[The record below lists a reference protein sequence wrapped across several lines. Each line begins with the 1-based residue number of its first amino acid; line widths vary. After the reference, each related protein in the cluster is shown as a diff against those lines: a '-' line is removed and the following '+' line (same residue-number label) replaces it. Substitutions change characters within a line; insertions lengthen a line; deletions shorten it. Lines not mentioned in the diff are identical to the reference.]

1 MKNNDEIRQ
10 ANRKALP
17 KFLLI
22 MLGSVA
28 LGAVIGFVGLI
39 GLDLLG
45 QDNVADALSELAIG
59 LATAAPWL
67 LAVCGAVELIAGLI
81 LYRRA
86 KAIVRNWDGEDET
99 VPERAEKPLN
109 LAIWISSM
117 ALIAAFFLLTA
128 AYSAGKASKSELFG
142 MLGGVAA
149 FVAVMVI
156 TIILQQRLVDLA
168 KQLYPEKKASVYDIK
183 FQKEWLAQCDEA
195 EKAQIGE
202 CAYHAYNAANKTC
215 MALWL
220 VFTLTAL
227 FLDTGILP
235 VLTVCVIWAV
245 STSVYSWWA
254 SKLSRPGSSLAM

>member
-17 KFLLI
+17 KFLLM
-22 MLGSVA
+22 MLGGLV
-28 LGAVIGFVGLI
+28 LGAVIGVG
-39 GLDLLG
+39 GLRATSTAG
-45 QDNVADALSELAIG
+45 QDNLTAALAGLETG
-59 LATAAPWL
+59 LAKAAPWL
-67 LAVCGAVELIAGLI
+67 LAICGAVELIAGLI
-81 LYRRA
+81 LCQRA
-86 KAIVRNWDGEDET
+86 KSIIQNWDGEDET
-99 VPERAEKPLN
+99 VPEQAEKPLN

-117 ALIAAFFLLTA
+117 TLIAALFLLTA
-128 AYSAGKASKSELFG
+128 AYSAGTASKSEVFG

-149 FVAVMVI
+149 YIVVLVI
-156 TIILQQRLVDLA
+156 TMILQQRLVDLV
-168 KQLYPEKKASVYDIK
+168 KQLYPEKKVSVYDTK
-183 FQKEWLAQCDEA
+183 FQKKWFAQCDEA

-202 CAYHAYNAANKTC
+202 CAYHAYNAASKTC

-245 STSVYSWWA
+245 SQSVYCWWA
-254 SKLSRPGSSLAM
+254 NKLGAYSAI

>member
-1 MKNNDEIRQ
+1 MKNSDEIRQ

-17 KFLLI
+17 KFLLM
-22 MLGSVA
+22 MLGGVVF
-28 LGAVIGFVGLI
+28 GAVIGFAGMFILSAT
-39 GLDLLG
+39 G
-45 QDNVADALSELAIG
+45 QDNLTAALSGLGIG
-59 LATAAPWL
+59 LAKAAPWL
-67 LAVCGAVELIAGLI
+67 LAACGAVELIAGLI

-86 KAIVRNWDGEDET
+86 RAIVRSWDGEDET
-99 VPERAEKPLN
+99 VSDRAEKPLN

-117 ALIAAFFLLTA
+117 AMIAAFFLMTA
-128 AYSAGKASKSELFG
+128 AYSAGMASKSDAFG
-142 MLGGVAA
+142 MLGGIIA
-149 FVAVMVI
+149 FAVVMVI
-156 TIILQQRLVDLA
+156 TMILQQRLVDLV
-168 KQLYPEKKASVYDIK
+168 KRLNPEKKASVYDTK
-183 FQKEWLAQCDEA
+183 FQKKWFDQCDEA

-245 STSVYSWWA
+245 SLTVYCRWA
-254 SKLSRPGSSLAM
+254 NRLGAHSAM

>member
-10 ANRKALP
+10 ANRKAFP
-17 KFLLI
+17 KFLF
-22 MLGSVA
+22 MTLGGV
-28 LGAVIGFVGLI
+28 LFGAVIGFVGLF
-39 GLDLLG
+39 GLDALG
-45 QDNVADALSELAIG
+45 PDNVANALSGLGIG
-59 LATAAPWL
+59 LAKAAPWL
-67 LAVCGAVELIAGLI
+67 LAVCGAVELISGLM

-86 KAIVRNWDGEDET
+86 KAIVRGWDGEDET

-109 LAIWISSM
+109 LAMWISSM

-128 AYSAGKASKSELFG
+128 AYSAGTASKSEMFG

-149 FVAVMVI
+149 YIVVFVI
-156 TIILQQRLVDLA
+156 TIMLQQRLVDLV
-168 KQLYPEKKASVYDIK
+168 KRLYPEKKASVYDTK
-183 FQKEWLAQCDEA
+183 FQKKWFAQCDEA

-202 CAYHAYNAANKTC
+202 CAYHACNAVNKTC

-245 STSVYSWWA
+245 SQSVYCWWA
-254 SKLSRPGSSLAM
+254 NKLGTHSTI

>member
-22 MLGSVA
+22 VLGSVVF
-28 LGAVIGFVGLI
+28 GAVIGFASDFILFEA
-39 GLDLLG
+39 G
-45 QDNVADALSELAIG
+45 QENVADALSGLGTG
-59 LATAAPWL
+59 LAKAAPWL
-67 LAVCGAVELIAGLI
+67 LAACGGVELISGMI
-81 LYRRA
+81 LYRKA
-86 KAIVRNWDGEDET
+86 KAIVRGWDGEDET

-109 LAIWISSM
+109 LALWISSM
-117 ALIAAFFLLTA
+117 AMVAAFFLMTA
-128 AYSAGKASKSELFG
+128 AYSAGMVSKSDAFG

-149 FVAVMVI
+149 FSAVMAI
-156 TIILQQRLVDLA
+156 TIILQQRLVDLV
-168 KQLYPEKKASVYDIK
+168 KRLYPEKKASVYDTK
-183 FQKEWLAQCDEA
+183 FQKEWFAQCDEA

-202 CAYHAYNAANKTC
+202 SAYHAYNAANKTC

-235 VLTVCVIWAV
+235 VLAVCVIWAV
-245 STSVYSWWA
+245 TQSVYCWWA
-254 SKLSRPGSSLAM
+254 NRLGSHGIL

>member
-10 ANRKALP
+10 ANRKAFP
-17 KFLLI
+17 KFLLM
-22 MLGSVA
+22 MLGGVV
-28 LGAVIGFVGLI
+28 LGAVIGFVSLI

-45 QDNVADALSELAIG
+45 QDNVADVLSGLGIG

-67 LAVCGAVELIAGLI
+67 LAACGAVELIVDLI
-81 LYRRA
+81 LYQRA

-128 AYSAGKASKSELFG
+128 AYSAGMASKSDAFG

-168 KQLYPEKKASVYDIK
+168 KQLYPEKKASVYDTK
-183 FQKEWLAQCDEA
+183 FQKKWFAQCDEA
-195 EKAQIGE
+195 EKAQISE
-202 CAYHAYNAANKTC
+202 CAWHAYNAVNRIC

-227 FLDTGILP
+227 FLGTGILP
-235 VLTVCVIWAV
+235 VLSVCVIWAA
-245 STSVYSWWA
+245 SLSVYCWWA
-254 SKLSRPGSSLAM
+254 NKLDAHSAI

>member
-17 KFLLI
+17 KFLLM
-22 MLGSVA
+22 MLGGVA
-28 LGAVIGFVGLI
+28 LGAVIGFVSLT

-45 QDNVADALSELAIG
+45 QDNVAGALAGLGIG
-59 LATAAPWL
+59 LAKAAPWL
-67 LAVCGAVELIAGLI
+67 LAACGAVEVIAGLI

-86 KAIVRNWDGEDET
+86 KAIVRGWDGENET
-99 VPERAEKPLN
+99 VPDRAEKPLN

-117 ALIAAFFLLTA
+117 ALIAAFFLMTA
-128 AYSAGKASKSELFG
+128 AYSAGMRSKSEAFG

-149 FVAVMVI
+149 FAVVFVI
-156 TIILQQRLVDLA
+156 TVMLQQRLVDLV
-168 KQLYPEKKASVYDIK
+168 KRLYPEKKASVYDIK
-183 FQKEWLAQCDEA
+183 FQKEWFAQCDEA

-202 CAYHAYNAANKTC
+202 CAWHAYNAANRTC

-227 FLDTGILP
+227 FLNTGILP
-235 VLTVCVIWAV
+235 VLAVCVIWAV
-245 STSVYSWWA
+245 SQSVYCWWA
-254 SKLSRPGSSLAM
+254 SRLGAHSAI